1 MRLGE
6 VSLNGYLGT
15 TGYCINE
22 INRFGY
28 GWEELI
34 PCMY

>member
-15 TGYCINE
+15 TGYYINE
-22 INRFGY
+22 IDNFSY
-28 GWEELI
+28 GREESI
-34 PCMY
+34 PCM